1 MKKILPAILL
11 FLYLSSF
18 SQPKTEVRAVWL
30 TTVWNIDWPWT
41 SGQTA
46 QKQEMI
52 NLLDELK
59 AANFN
64 TIMFQVRARGDLL
77 YPSAIEPYGKSIT
90 GTLGS
95 NPGWDVL
102 QFVIEQAHARG
113 IEVHAWFV
121 TYRVW
126 DSSSMPPSTSPQH
139 VLLSHPSLC
148 KSYVEGTSTSWWLD
162 PGIPA
167 VRTYLRSIIT
177 EMVTNYDLDGIH
189 FDYIRYPDASFD
201 DNDTYATYGGG
212 MNKDDWRR
220 NNITQFV
227 TEAYNDIQAIKP
239 MLKVGSAPIGIYKN
253 IPGQGYNWEAYYD
266 VYQAS
271 RVWLQNGVHDYLS
284 PQIYWDI
291 ATIPQFNV
299 VLRDW
304 MNERYGKHIY
314 AGIAAY
320 RMGSKATALNS
331 PDRQDFFMRVLDN
344 KAGWTSTEILNQ
356 IDTSRAQGAFGQV
369 YFSTN
374 DITENVNNIYTLLQ
388 QNQYQYP
395 ANIPSMAWQDNIA
408 PNAPQNLTISYVS
421 GTSYRLRW
429 NRPALP
435 PDNDTVKYYNVYM
448 SDILPVDISDIKKVV
463 AFQVYDTTVI
473 VNSGTSAN
481 RYFVVTA
488 YDKGYNE
495 SLPSGTVGSLVN
507 VDNTPPYT
515 QISIAGNWQ
524 TTDFPAAFADAD
536 SGSGVAA
543 AYYQVSDFDGAE
555 WRASGNHG
563 FFSDEFSAVLHPDW
577 AESQGTWQVS
587 NQQLN
592 QTDEVNANT
601 NLYAYVNQSY
611 GDIILYSWKMK
622 IGGTGTNLRA
632 GIHFYS
638 NGPSE
643 TDRKDSYMVYFR
655 CQGNTSMANTC
666 QIYQYLNNV
675 FVGGTYLKQVPC
687 TVLPNVWYD
696 YALVYNSQ
704 TGDLEVYQNRQ
715 LITTYTFAS
724 PHTFTATGISLRT
737 GNANVWFDDVKVF
750 RKRSNS
756 VNVTVGPAGEARYCN
771 PDPLSPACK
780 VISLLT
786 DSAGNW
792 SPEIAETVNVDY
804 TPPAAV
810 AEVLDSIGL
819 DIQHIWEHETLSASW
834 MHSSDTHS
842 GIAGYQYCLGTSPGL
857 NNVLPWTSVSDTLVI
872 YSSVNAVAGET
883 YYTSVKAVNE
893 AGLESLVMT
902 SDGVFVDVYI
912 SASET
917 SPGDII
923 VFPNPAAGSIV
934 ISGTGPGRAE
944 MINPHGQIVWSA
956 EIRSENTPLSLAGIA
971 CGVYV
976 LNIYT
981 DSGQVV
987 QKRIVIR

>member
-1 MKKILPAILL
+1 MKKTLCLILIFYSVTLWA
-11 FLYLSSF
+11 
-18 SQPKTEVRAVWL
+18 QPKTEVRAVWL

-77 YPSAIEPYGKSIT
+77 YPSAIEPFGKSIT

-126 DSSSMPPSTSPQH
+126 DSSSLPPATSPQH
-139 VLLSHPSLC
+139 VLLSHPSYC

-167 VRTYLRSIIT
+167 VRSYLRSIIT
-177 EMVTNYDLDGIH
+177 EMVANYDLDGIH

-201 DNDTYATYGGG
+201 DNDTYTTYGGG

-266 VYQAS
+266 IFQAS

-291 ATIPQFNV
+291 ATTPQFNV

-320 RMGSKATALNS
+320 RMGSKISMLTG
-331 PDRQDFFMRVLDN
+331 PDSQDNFMRVMDN

-356 IDTSRAQGAFGQV
+356 IDTSRAQSAFGQV

-388 QNQYQYP
+388 QNQYHYP
-395 ANIPSMAWQDNIA
+395 ANIPPMAWQDNIA
-408 PNAPQNLTISYVS
+408 PNPPQSLTIAHVS
-421 GTSYRLRW
+421 GTNYRLRW
-429 NRPALP
+429 NRPQLP
-435 PDNDTVKYYNVYM
+435 SDNDTVKYYNVYM
-448 SDILPVDISDIKKVV
+448 SDLLPVDISDIKKVV
-463 AFQVYDTTVI
+463 AFQVTDTTVI
-473 VNSGTSAN
+473 INTQTGAN
-481 RYFVVTA
+481 CYFVVTA

-495 SLPSGTVGSLVN
+495 SQPSGTVGSLISI
-507 VDNTPPYT
+507 DNIPPVT

-524 TTDFPAAFADAD
+524 TADFPVAFADTD
-536 SGSGVAA
+536 TGSGVAA
-543 AYYQVSDFDGAE
+543 SYYQICDFDGVE
-555 WRASGNHG
+555 WRSSGSSG
-563 FFSDEFSAVLHPDW
+563 FFYDAFSASLHNDW
-577 AESQGTWQVS
+577 NMSEGTWQVS
-587 NQQLN
+587 NAQLN
-592 QTDEVNANT
+592 QTDEANANT
-601 NLYAYVNQSY
+601 NLYAFVNQNY
-611 GDIILYSWKMK
+611 GDVILYTWKMK

-655 CQGNTSMANTC
+655 CQGNTNMANTC

-675 FVGGTYLKQVPC
+675 FVGGTYLKQVAC

-696 YALVYNSQ
+696 YALVYHSQ
-704 TGDLEVYQNRQ
+704 MGYLEVYQNHQ
-715 LITTYTFAS
+715 LVTTYTFAG
-724 PHTFTATGISLRT
+724 PHTFSADGISLRT
-737 GNANVWFDDVKVF
+737 GNASVWYDDIAVYK
-750 RKRSNS
+750 KRGTS
-756 VNVTVGPAGEARYCN
+756 VNVTVGPSANARFCN
-771 PDPLSPACK
+771 PDPFTPSCA
-780 VISLLT
+780 VNSLLT

-792 SPEIAETVNVDY
+792 SGVISEPVNIDF
-804 TPPAAV
+804 TPPQTVAAV
-810 AEVLDSIGL
+810 FDSIGV
-819 DIQHIWEHETLSASW
+819 DIQHIWENETLSASW
-834 MHSSDTHS
+834 MQSSDTNS
-842 GIAGYQYCLGTSPGL
+842 GIAGYQYCLGTSPGFD
-857 NNVLPWTSVSDTLVI
+857 NVFAWTQVTDTLVV
-872 YSSVNAVAGET
+872 YSIVNALAGET

-893 AGLESLVMT
+893 AGLESPVTT
-902 SDGVFVDVYI
+902 SDGVTVEVYI
-912 SASET
+912 SAPTEDEQ
-917 SPGDII
+917 PIL
-923 VFPNPAAGSIV
+923 VFPNPASNSIM
-934 ISGTGPGRAE
+934 ISGIEKGRIE
-944 MINPHGQIVWSA
+944 IVSTKGQTVLSANIVSSA
-956 EIRSENTPLSLAGIA
+956 ATFSLSGLAV
-971 CGVYV
+971 GVYQ
-976 LNIYT
+976 LKIYA
-981 DSGQVV
+981 DSGQVI
-987 QKRIVIR
+987 QRRIVIR